1 VAYKLSLAWRD
12 LFFGWNRFF
21 CGGARSFAMEV
32 LKLKVAVVGSRSL
45 EIDVSPY
52 IPEGATAIISGGAVG
67 IDRRAAEYA
76 RKHGLPLIEFLPDY
90 KRYGRGAPLRR
101 NDQIINEADI
111 VVVIWDGASRGTRY
125 QIEQAKKKGK
135 PCKVYIIDGAG
146 VGAGAEAS
154 LQVN

>member
-1 VAYKLSLAWRD
+1 
-12 LFFGWNRFF
+12 
-21 CGGARSFAMEV
+21 
-32 LKLKVAVVGSRSL
+32 LKVAVIGSRSL
-45 EIDVSPY
+45 TVDVEPY
-52 IPEGATAIISGGAVG
+52 IPKEAKTIISGGAKGV
-67 IDRRAAEYA
+67 DRCAAEFA
-76 RKHGLPLIEFLPDY
+76 KKAGLELIEFLPDY
-90 KRYGRGAPLRR
+90 RRYGRGAPLRR